1 MSHVPCKFY
10 KQGTCTAGANCTFS
24 HSSDLSSQAVCK
36 FYLKGNCKFGTKCA
50 LLHTMSPFGS
60 SGSSSSSRFIPNQQQ
75 QNYNSRFIPMT
86 PPNPSQFMDF
96 QSLGTSAPSAEQQIW
111 SRSYLGQSPHESSS
125 IDYLLGTS
133 PFSPTRT
140 RHISSS
146 YDSRPRQVIPNGSK
160 EIPIPQRRNFDDE
173 FQFLMDDEETLSS
186 HPSLLSLPN

>member
-60 SGSSSSSRFIPNQQQ
+60 SSSSSTSSRFIPNQQQ
-75 QNYNSRFIPMT
+75 NYSRFIPMT
-86 PPNPSQFMDF
+86 PPNPSHFMDYH
-96 QSLGTSAPSAEQQIW
+96 SLGTSAPSSEQQVW
-111 SRSYLGQSPHESSS
+111 SRSYVGQSPHESSS

-140 RHISSS
+140 RQISSS
-146 YDSRPRQVIPNGSK
+146 YDSRQRQFAAESN
-160 EIPIPQRRNFDDE
+160 EIPIPKQHQFDDE
-173 FQFLMDDEETLSS
+173 FQFFMDDEETLSS